1 MEPVAERQ
9 AERGTMA
16 DRLDLVCLG
25 EPLLELNQQV
35 GDASGGRLFR
45 EGHGGD
51 ASNVAIAA
59 ARQGARVGFLSAVG
73 DDPAGESFLALWRQ
87 EGVDASAVEVDPR
100 RPTGLY
106 FVSHDAG
113 GHHFSYRRAG
123 SAASLYTLDTRAH
136 ELIARASIVFASGIG
151 LALSGTAADTVLAAM
166 TLGRASGGRVA
177 FDTNYRPKL
186 WPPARA
192 AALIEHAM
200 RGADIALPGLED
212 AGLLLG
218 LTDPDAIVDL
228 CLSLGPTLVVL
239 KMGAAGCLLATPER
253 REIVAAFP
261 CRPVDATGAGDTFC
275 GSFLAEIAR
284 GSSPREAARYAACA
298 AALSTAGYGAVPP
311 IPRRDAV
318 LRALAMS

>member
-1 MEPVAERQ
+1 ME
-9 AERGTMA
+9 

-25 EPLLELNQQV
+25 EPMLELNQQE
-35 GDASGGRLFR
+35 GGAAGGRLYR

-73 DDPAGESFLALWRQ
+73 DDPAGESFLALWRR
-87 EGVDASAVEVDPR
+87 EGVGAAAVQIDPAH
-100 RPTGLY
+100 PTGLY
-106 FVSHDAG
+106 FVSHDG
-113 GHHFSYRRAG
+113 EGHHFSYRRAG
-123 SAASLYTLDTRAH
+123 SAASRYILDARAQD
-136 ELIARASIVFASGIG
+136 EIARASILFASGIS
-151 LALSGTAADTVLAAM
+151 LALSETAADTVFAAM
-166 TLGRASGGRVA
+166 AQAKSSGGRVA

-186 WPPARA
+186 WPQARA

-200 RGADIALPGLED
+200 RRADIAFPGLED
-212 AGLLLG
+212 ARLLLG
-218 LTDPDAIVDL
+218 PTDPDAVVDL
-228 CLSLGPTLVVL
+228 CLSLGPRLVVL

-253 REIVAAFP
+253 RETIPAHP
-261 CRPVDATGAGDTFC
+261 CQPVDATGAGDTFC

-284 GSSPREAARYAACA
+284 GASPREAAVYAACA

-318 LRALAMS
+318 LQALETARQETSLTR